1 MRLAI
6 EYSETQ
12 TKIYQKI
19 KVLPFERQDFYFLIF
34 IGINGYKRRRG
45 GTAVVATCHGLS
57 ICPGGT
63 ENDKVA
69 SACLWESLL
78 CPKSV

>member
-19 KVLPFERQDFYFLIF
+19 KVLPFERQDFYFLIDL
-34 IGINGYKRRRG
+34 
-45 GTAVVATCHGLS
+45 GLS
-57 ICPGGT
+57 FRIFNC
-63 ENDKVA
+63 
-69 SACLWESLL
+69 
-78 CPKSV
+78 

>member
-45 GTAVVATCHGLS
+45 GDGSCSHM
-57 ICPGGT
+57 P
-63 ENDKVA
+63 
-69 SACLWESLL
+69 WSLHM
-78 CPKSV
+78 PRWNGER